1 MDRVAGFAAIL
12 LASASGA
19 TAGVAG
25 DKITALPGW
34 SKALPSDQYSGYLD
48 AGGGK
53 HLHYWLVESESPTAK
68 TDPVVFW
75 FNGGP
80 GCSSLDG

>member
-1 MDRVAGFAAIL
+1 MGLATLATVLFAT
-12 LASASGA
+12 ASGA
-19 TAGVAG
+19 AAKVAK
-25 DKITALPGW
+25 DKITELPGW
-34 SKALPSDQYSGYLD
+34 SKDMPSDQYSGYLD

-53 HLHYWLVESESPTAK
+53 HLHYWLVESESSTAK

>member
-1 MDRVAGFAAIL
+1 MRLAGLAATL
-12 LASASGA
+12 LATAST
-19 TAGVAG
+19 TAAKVAK
-25 DKITALPGW
+25 DQITKLPGW
-34 SKALPSDQYSGYLD
+34 SKELPSDQYSGYLD
-48 AGGGK
+48 AGAGK
-53 HLHYWLVESESPTAK
+53 HLHYWLVESESATAK